1 MGVTLRALVS
11 DIESTKASIAFLRKR
26 VPSTVKIVLYQNLK
40 GKTRTQIF
48 KGLTGLIVLVPKK
61 GTKSGHYV
69 ALIPRKNHIEYFS
82 SLGGSM
88 ESELNQLDEPLNIM
102 RNILGQG
109 YKYNRVQLQRQSKY
123 SINTCGAWV
132 LARTTLAKLKQREFV
147 QLFRTGIS
155 LRSPDDT
162 VSLMCLLPFATSST

>member
-1 MGVTLRALVS
+1 MGVTLRELVT
-11 DIESTKASIAFLRKR
+11 DIETTKASVDFLRKR
-26 VPSTVKIVLYQNLK
+26 IPDTVKIELYQNLK
-40 GKTRTQIF
+40 GKSRTQIF
-48 KGLTGLIVLVPKK
+48 KGLSGLIVLIPKK

-88 ESELNQLDEPLNIM
+88 ESELNELNEPLNIM
-102 RNILGQG
+102 RNILGKQ
-109 YKYNRVQLQRQSKY
+109 YKYNRVQLQKQSNY

-132 LARTTLAKLKQREFV
+132 LARVILAKLKQREFV
-147 QLFRTGIS
+147 QLFRKGIV

-162 VSLMCLLPFATSST
+162 VSLMNLLLFAS